1 MSNMPG
7 MTEESKAWIL
17 GMAFK
22 GERTSDLF
30 LGLSLAGIS
39 PESLDELA
47 ASLDANVVLK
57 AVNDV
62 TLENLVENEP
72 VDARGY
78 SRRRLEPDDW
88 TISDELSVQ
97 VESVPVTF
105 RNTGAE
111 KWPSVN
117 VAFLATAD
125 GILVAWTFLQ
135 ATRDLFFHDELIETM
150 VVAF

>member
-7 MTEESKAWIL
+7 MTEESKVWIL
-17 GMAFK
+17 GLAFK
-22 GERTSDLF
+22 GDRASDLW
-30 LGLSLAGIS
+30 LGLSL
-39 PESLDELA
+39 LA
-47 ASLDANVVLK
+47 E
-57 AVNDV
+57 NDPV

-72 VDARGY
+72 NGARGY
-78 SRRRLEPDDW
+78 SRRRLDPDDW

-105 RNTGAE
+105 RNTGTE

-117 VAFLATAD
+117 VAFLATSEDAD
-125 GILVAWTFLQ
+125 GILVAWTFLR

-150 VVAF
+150 VMSF